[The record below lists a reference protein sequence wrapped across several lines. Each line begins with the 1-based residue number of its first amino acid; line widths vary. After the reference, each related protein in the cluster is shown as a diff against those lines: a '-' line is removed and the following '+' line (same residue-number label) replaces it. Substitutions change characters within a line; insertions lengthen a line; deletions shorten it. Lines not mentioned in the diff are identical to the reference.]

1 MLPDHCQKI
10 LQQLPS
16 HRLLALDVLR
26 GLTITAMILVNNPGS
41 WSYLFWPLKHADWHG
56 LTPTDLIFPF
66 FIFIVGMSITLSV
79 NAMQAKGVSKQQI
92 LKSGALRTVKLIALG
107 WFLALF
113 YYNFR
118 DTNFSW
124 LEQRLFSI
132 RVMGVL
138 QRIGLVYIIALACYL
153 YLKPKHIALTLAAL
167 LIGYGALMQY
177 MPYTLLNGETTSG
190 QWLYGNNLS
199 AWLDNLL
206 LGAQHVYYG
215 NAEPLPFDPE
225 GLLSTLPAIATALS
239 GVLCSCYLS
248 TEKNL
253 HSQIKTLLWVATAS
267 IVCGYSLS
275 YIIPINKAL
284 WTPSYVMISSGL
296 ALLSYAFCSY
306 ILDIRRARLWCAP
319 FLVFGA
325 NAILFFMFA
334 GVVARILIMIP
345 VGETSLKG
353 VIFSKAL
360 QPLLGNYMGS
370 FAFSV
375 LFLLLSYAVMYACY
389 KRRIFWKV

>member
-1 MLPDHCQKI
+1 MLSVHCQKI

-16 HRLLALDVLR
+16 HRLLALDVMR
-26 GLTITAMILVNNPGS
+26 GLTIATMILVNNPGS
-41 WSYLFWPLKHADWHG
+41 WLYLYWPLKHADWHG

-79 NAMQAKGVSKQQI
+79 NAMQAKEITKRSILRAGVI
-92 LKSGALRTVKLIALG
+92 RTLKLIALG

-118 DTNFSW
+118 DPNFSW
-124 LEQRLFSI
+124 LDERLAGI
-132 RVMGVL
+132 RIMGVL
-138 QRIGLVYIIALACYL
+138 QRIGLVYLVALACYL
-153 YLKPKHIALTLAAL
+153 YIKPRYIALTFVNL
-167 LIGYGALMQY
+167 LIGYGTLMVY
-177 MPYTLLNGETTSG
+177 MPYSLPNGEIVKG
-190 QWLYGNNLS
+190 LWLHSNNLS

-206 LGAQHVYYG
+206 LGAQHVYYA

-239 GVLCSCYLS
+239 GVLCGYYIS

-253 HSQIKTLLWVATAS
+253 GKQVKIFTIVAITS
-267 IVCGYSLS
+267 IVCGCLLS
-275 YIIPINKAL
+275 FVTPINKAL

-296 ALLSYAFCSY
+296 AMLCYALCSY
-306 ILDIRRARLWCAP
+306 ILDIRKVRLWCAP

>member
-1 MLPDHCQKI
+1 MGI
-10 LQQLPS
+10 S
-16 HRLLALDVLR
+16 VLA
-26 GLTITAMILVNNPGS
+26 A
-41 WSYLFWPLKHADWHG
+41 KHAHWHG

-92 LKSGALRTVKLIALG
+92 LKSGAVRTVKLIALG

-118 DTNFSW
+118 DANFSW
-124 LEQRLFSI
+124 LDQRLFSI

-153 YLKPKHIALTLAAL
+153 YLNPKHIVFALLSL

-199 AWLDNLL
+199 AWLDNLI

-239 GVLCSCYLS
+239 GVLCSCYLN
-248 TEKNL
+248 TEKSLYNQVKVL
-253 HSQIKTLLWVATAS
+253 TCVAIVS
-267 IVCGYSLS
+267 IICGYLLS
-275 YIIPINKAL
+275 YITPINKAL

-296 ALLSYAFCSY
+296 ALLSYALCSY
-306 ILDIRRARLWCAP
+306 ILDIRRSRLWSAP

-334 GVVARILIMIP
+334 GVVGRILIMIP
-345 VGETSLKG
+345 VDETSLKG
-353 VIFSKAL
+353 VIFIKAL
-360 QPLLGNYMGS
+360 QPLLGNYAGS

-375 LFLLLSYAVMYACY
+375 LFLLLSYAVMYVCY
-389 KRRIFWKV
+389 KHRIFWKV